1 MSLLS
6 TRKLLWRNFDLY
18 KRIDSGYYS
27 MLLHIFVQK
36 TTLEFSPH
44 DRPGNCSGITT
55 FMVQETALALL
66 HFRPGNCSGTITSYI
81 STKLLLKYLY
91 TTLNYLKYL

>member
-27 MLLHIFVQK
+27 MLLHRV